1 MKLDNNNIHYVTEF
15 FSYELEEKLRRNFVF
30 VEILFILLLL
40 CYYNYIIG
48 SHIYNVR
55 RAI

>member
-1 MKLDNNNIHYVTEF
+1 MKLDNNSIHYVTEF
-15 FSYELEEKLRRNFVF
+15 FSYELRRNFVF

-40 CYYNYIIG
+40 YYYNYIIG